1 MGVIDQLRELRE
13 FGGKPRTTGLDDAII
28 ERMAA
33 SDPQLVKAIAE
44 AVARHHELRADLAT
58 SSSSTNPNS

>member
-13 FGGKPRTTGLDDAII
+13 FGGKPRTTGLDDATI

-33 SDPQLVKAIAE
+33 LDPQLTQAIAD
-44 AVARHHELRADLAT
+44 AVGRHRELRAESAI
-58 SSSSTNPNS
+58 S